1 VKEEKMS
8 ETFEQKL
15 RRAFQAIQGV
25 SIPDLPEEVI
35 ALNNEVSSRYPN
47 TNTMVAIISKNAI
60 LAADV
65 LRIANSPAM
74 RPNQPIK
81 TIPQAVAILGTVN
94 LKNMVLASALKQAFG
109 VNGSIREIMDNSA
122 DVAFCMAELANSV
135 HGVSPDEAYL
145 CGLFHNCGAFLLSCK
160 DDKSYSDVFFQSLSL
175 PITSIKKEESLFNTN
190 HAVVGLLMA
199 KKWNLSPEITQAIYD
214 HHKAH
219 CSSIT
224 NEKVKLLVA
233 LIKVSSGIVSETSM
247 GSYVGAEMTEQLND
261 GIETLMLDDKD
272 IKGVRM
278 ALQTYSAMGTG

>member
-1 VKEEKMS
+1 MS

-25 SIPDLPEEVI
+25 TIPDLPEEVI

-47 TNTMVAIISKNAI
+47 TQNMVAIISKNAL

-74 RPNQPIK
+74 RPKQVIK

-109 VNGSIREIMDNSA
+109 GNGTIREIMDNSA

-160 DDKSYSDVFFQSLSL
+160 DAKTYSEVFFQALSL
-175 PITSIKKEESLFNTN
+175 PVTSIEKEEALFNTN
-190 HAVVGLLMA
+190 HAVVSLLMA
-199 KKWNLSPEITQAIYD
+199 KKWSLSSEITEAIYD
-214 HHKAH
+214 HHMVRCDLIA
-219 CSSIT
+219 
-224 NEKVKLLVA
+224 NEKVRLLVA
-233 LIKVSSGIVSETSM
+233 LIKTANGIVSETSM
-247 GSYVGAEMTEQLND
+247 GSYIGAEMTEQFND
-261 GIETLMLDDKD
+261 GIDTLMLDDKD
-272 IKGVRM
+272 IKAVRM
-278 ALQTYSAMGTG
+278 ALQSYSALGTS

>member
-1 VKEEKMS
+1 MS

-25 SIPDLPEEVI
+25 KIPDLPEEVI

-47 TNTMVAIISKNAI
+47 TQNMVAIISKNAL

-74 RPNQPIK
+74 RPKQVIK

-109 VNGSIREIMDNSA
+109 GNGTIREIMDNSA
-122 DVAFCMAELANSV
+122 DVAFCMAELANGV

-160 DDKSYSDVFFQSLSL
+160 DAKTYSEVFFQSLSL
-175 PITSIKKEESLFNTN
+175 PVTSIEKEEALFNTN

-199 KKWNLSPEITQAIYD
+199 KKWSLSSEITEAIYD
-214 HHKAH
+214 HHMVRCDLIA
-219 CSSIT
+219 
-224 NEKVKLLVA
+224 NEKVRLLVA
-233 LIKVSSGIVSETSM
+233 LIKTANGIVSETSM
-247 GSYVGAEMTEQLND
+247 GSYIGVEMTEQFND
-261 GIETLMLDDKD
+261 GIDTLMLDDKD

-278 ALQTYSAMGTG
+278 ALQTYSSLGTA

>member
-1 VKEEKMS
+1 MS

-15 RRAFQAIQGV
+15 RRAFKAIQGV
-25 SIPDLPEEVI
+25 TIPELPEEVI

-47 TNTMVAIISKNAI
+47 TQNMVAIISKNAL

-74 RPNQPIK
+74 RPKQVIK

-109 VNGSIREIMDNSA
+109 GNGTIREIMDNSA
-122 DVAFCMAELANSV
+122 DVAFCMAELSNSV

-160 DDKSYSDVFFQSLSL
+160 DAKTYSEVFFQSLSL
-175 PITSIKKEESLFNTN
+175 PVTSIEKEEALFNTN

-199 KKWNLSPEITQAIYD
+199 KKWSLSSEITEAIYD
-214 HHKAH
+214 HHMVRCDLIA
-219 CSSIT
+219 
-224 NEKVKLLVA
+224 NEKVRLLVA
-233 LIKVSSGIVSETSM
+233 LIKTANGIVSETSM
-247 GSYVGAEMTEQLND
+247 GSYIGCRND
-261 GIETLMLDDKD
+261 
-272 IKGVRM
+272 
-278 ALQTYSAMGTG
+278 

>member
-1 VKEEKMS
+1 MS

-15 RRAFQAIQGV
+15 RRAFQVIQGV
-25 SIPDLPEEVI
+25 KIPDLPEEVI

-47 TNTMVAIISKNAI
+47 TQNMVAIISKNAL
-60 LAADV
+60 LAASV

-74 RPNQPIK
+74 RPKQVIK

-109 VNGSIREIMDNSA
+109 GNGTIREIMDNSV
-122 DVAFCMAELANSV
+122 DVAFCMAELANGV

-160 DDKSYSDVFFQSLSL
+160 DAKTYSEVFFQSLSL
-175 PITSIKKEESLFNTN
+175 PVTSIEKEEALFNTN

-199 KKWNLSPEITQAIYD
+199 KKWSLSPEITEAIYD
-214 HHKAH
+214 HHMVRCDLIA
-219 CSSIT
+219 
-224 NEKVKLLVA
+224 NEKVRLLVA
-233 LIKVSSGIVSETSM
+233 LIKTANGIVSETSM
-247 GSYVGAEMTEQLND
+247 GSYIGVEMTEQFND
-261 GIETLMLDDKD
+261 GIDTLMLDDKD

-278 ALQTYSAMGTG
+278 ALQTYSSLGTA

>member
-1 VKEEKMS
+1 MS

-25 SIPDLPEEVI
+25 TIPDLPEEVI

-47 TNTMVAIISKNAI
+47 TQNMVAIISKNAL
-60 LAADV
+60 LAVDV

-74 RPNQPIK
+74 RPKQVIK

-109 VNGSIREIMDNSA
+109 GNGTIREVMDNSA
-122 DVAFCMAELANSV
+122 DVAFCMAELANVV

-160 DDKSYSDVFFQSLSL
+160 DAKAYSDLFFQSLSL
-175 PITSIKKEESLFNTN
+175 PITSVEKEEALFNTN

-199 KKWNLSPEITQAIYD
+199 KKWQLSAEITQAIYD
-214 HHKAH
+214 HHKPQCDAI
-219 CSSIT
+219 S

-233 LIKVSSGIVSETSM
+233 LTKVGNGIVSETSM
-247 GSYVGAEMTEQLND
+247 GSYIGAEMTDQFND
-261 GIETLMLDDKD
+261 GVDTLMLDDKD
-272 IKGVRM
+272 IKAVRM
-278 ALQTYSAMGTG
+278 ALQTYSSLGTA

>member
-1 VKEEKMS
+1 MS

-25 SIPDLPEEVI
+25 TIPDLPEEVI

-47 TNTMVAIISKNAI
+47 TQNMVAIISKNAL

-74 RPNQPIK
+74 RPKQVIK

-109 VNGSIREIMDNSA
+109 GNGTIREIMDNSA
-122 DVAFCMAELANSV
+122 DVAFCMAELANGV

-160 DDKSYSDVFFQSLSL
+160 DAKTYSEVFFQSLSL
-175 PITSIKKEESLFNTN
+175 PITSIE
-190 HAVVGLLMA
+190 
-199 KKWNLSPEITQAIYD
+199 
-214 HHKAH
+214 
-219 CSSIT
+219 
-224 NEKVKLLVA
+224 
-233 LIKVSSGIVSETSM
+233 
-247 GSYVGAEMTEQLND
+247 
-261 GIETLMLDDKD
+261 
-272 IKGVRM
+272 R
-278 ALQTYSAMGTG
+278 

>member
-1 VKEEKMS
+1 MS

-25 SIPDLPEEVI
+25 TIPELPEEVI

-47 TNTMVAIISKNAI
+47 TQNMVTIISKNAI

-74 RPNQPIK
+74 RPKQPIK
-81 TIPQAVAILGTVN
+81 TIPQAVAVLGTVN

-109 VNGSIREIMDNSA
+109 ANNTIREIMDNSA
-122 DVAFCMAELANSV
+122 DVAFCMAELANGV

-160 DDKSYSDVFFQSLSL
+160 DAKAYGEIFFQSLSL
-175 PITSIKKEESLFNTN
+175 PITAIEKEEAQFNTN

-199 KKWNLSPEITQAIYD
+199 KKWVLSAEITQAIYD
-214 HHKAH
+214 HHKLS
-219 CSSIT
+219 CDEIT
-224 NEKVKLLVA
+224 NEKVRLLVA
-233 LIKVSSGIVSETSM
+233 LIKVGNGIVSEVSM
-247 GSYVGAEMTEQLND
+247 GSYIGAEMNEQFKD
-261 GIETLMLDDKD
+261 GIETLMLNDKD
-272 IKGVRM
+272 IKAVRM
-278 ALQTYSAMGTG
+278 ALQTYSSS